1 MSFRSAMR
9 AMPTLLRV
17 GFAES
22 VAYRAEMLVWVLSTT
37 MPLIMMAL
45 WTAVAH
51 EAPVKG
57 FTSGTFVAYFLG
69 AFVVRQISGAW
80 AAWVINFE
88 VRQGTLAMRLL
99 RPISPLWSYAAE
111 NIAFMPLKLVVTV
124 PVALLSLA
132 IVGAEAVPRT
142 VWGFAAFL
150 LSLVGAWCIG
160 FLANVAIGTL
170 SLYMESSSKVMDVWL
185 ALYFVLSG
193 YLYPLELFPAWG
205 QAVVRWLPFYNQMGM
220 PVRLMTQAP
229 GGMETLELLARQWLW
244 VGLMLVL
251 ALVLWRRGLKRFSA
265 FGG

>member
-1 MSFRSAMR
+1 MSLRNAMR

-22 VAYRAEMLVWVLSTT
+22 IAYRAEMLVWVLSTT

-45 WTAVAH
+45 WTAVAR
-51 EAPVKG
+51 EAPVG
-57 FTSGTFVAYFLG
+57 RFTSQDFVAYFLG

-80 AAWVINFE
+80 AAWVITFE

-111 NIAFMPLKLVVTV
+111 NIAFMPLKLLVTV
-124 PVALLSLA
+124 PVALLSVA
-132 IVGAEAVPRT
+132 IVGPQAVPRT
-142 VWGFAAFL
+142 VWGFVAFL
-150 LSLVGAWCIG
+150 LSLVGAWCIT

-170 SLYMESSSKVMDVWL
+170 SLYMESSNKVMDVWL
-185 ALYFVLSG
+185 ALYFVCSG
-193 YLYPLELFPAWG
+193 YLYPLKVFPPWAQEL
-205 QAVVRWLPFYNQMGM
+205 VRWLPFYNQLGL
-220 PVRLMTQAP
+220 PVDLMTDAP
-229 GGMETLELLARQWLW
+229 GGMATLGMLARQWLW

-251 ALVLWRRGLKRFSA
+251 ALTLWRRGLKRFSA

>member
-1 MSFRSAMR
+1 MSLRNALR

-22 VAYRAEMLVWVLSTT
+22 VAYRAEMFVWVLSTT

-57 FTSGTFVAYFLG
+57 FTSQSFVAYFLG
-69 AFVVRQISGAW
+69 AFVVRQITGAW

-88 VRQGTLAMRLL
+88 VRQGTLGMRLL

-132 IVGAEAVPRT
+132 IVGAQAVPRT
-142 VWGFAAFL
+142 VWGFGAFVL
-150 LSLVGAWCIG
+150 ALVGGWCIS
-160 FLANVAIGTL
+160 FLANVAIGSL

-185 ALYFVLSG
+185 ALYFVCSG
-193 YLYPLELFPAWG
+193 YLYPVELFPPWA
-205 QAVVRWLPFYNQMGM
+205 QVLVRWLPFYNQLGM
-220 PVRLMTQAP
+220 PVELMTAAP
-229 GGMETLELLARQWLW
+229 GGAETLALLARQWMW
-244 VGLMLVL
+244 VGLLLGLV
-251 ALVLWRRGLKRFSA
+251 LVLWRRGLKRFSA